1 MKILLPVDGSKHSL
15 NAVRYVAE
23 RLWPS
28 LEDAEIILLHV
39 HYRVPPRAASA
50 VGRTV
55 VEGYYQSEAEAAQKG
70 ARKLLDQHGIP
81 YNALRQPGYPGKVI
95 PEYAE
100 SMGADLVV
108 MGSHGLGAAKGL
120 LLGSVTQAVIANC
133 KTPLL
138 VIRDG
143 QLPPEKGEVL
153 VAVDGSAYT
162 RRAVAYLLRHRA
174 QFASQGR
181 ITLMHVSPPPGR
193 MLTAVD
199 RILEGQRHADNE
211 KAMRPAQRL
220 LDKVGLKYKMLNVT
234 GDPGERIANHARGSH
249 ASLIVMG
256 SHGRGSM
263 TSLLLGSVTQ
273 KTLAGARAPV
283 LIVR

>member
-1 MKILLPVDGSKHSL
+1 MKILLPVDGSRHSL

-55 VEGYYQSEAEAAQKG
+55 VEAYYRSETETALKDAQ
-70 ARKLLDQHGIP
+70 KLLDHRGIP
-81 YNALRQPGYPGKVI
+81 YSALRQPGYPGKVI

-100 SMGADLVV
+100 SNDADLVV

-162 RRAVAYLLRHRA
+162 RRAVAYLLRHRG
-174 QFASQGR
+174 QFAPQGR

-199 RILEGQRHADNE
+199 KILEGQRHADNE
-211 KAMRPAQRL
+211 RAMRPAQRL
-220 LDKVGLKYKMLNVT
+220 LDKVGMKYKTLNVT
-234 GDPGERIANHARGSH
+234 GDPGERIANHARGNH

>member
-1 MKILLPVDGSKHSL
+1 MWNPGMPCPFQDRGPGSFRVHPAMPRTGPEPKTNQRRNMKILLPVDGSKHSL

-100 SMGADLVV
+100 SMGADL
-108 MGSHGLGAAKGL
+108 
-120 LLGSVTQAVIANC
+120 
-133 KTPLL
+133 
-138 VIRDG
+138 
-143 QLPPEKGEVL
+143 
-153 VAVDGSAYT
+153 
-162 RRAVAYLLRHRA
+162 
-174 QFASQGR
+174 
-181 ITLMHVSPPPGR
+181 
-193 MLTAVD
+193 
-199 RILEGQRHADNE
+199 
-211 KAMRPAQRL
+211 
-220 LDKVGLKYKMLNVT
+220 
-234 GDPGERIANHARGSH
+234 
-249 ASLIVMG
+249 
-256 SHGRGSM
+256 
-263 TSLLLGSVTQ
+263 
-273 KTLAGARAPV
+273 
-283 LIVR
+283 

>member
-234 GDPGERIANHARGSH
+234 GDPGERIANHARGNH
-249 ASLIVMG
+249 AGLIVMG

>member
-55 VEGYYQSEAEAAQKG
+55 VESYYQSEAEAAQKG

-234 GDPGERIANHARGSH
+234 GDPGERIANHARGNH
-249 ASLIVMG
+249 AGLIVMG

>member
-28 LEDAEIILLHV
+28 LEDAEITLLHV
-39 HYRVPPRAASA
+39 HSRVPPRAASA
-50 VGRTV
+50 VGRAV
-55 VEGYYQSEAEAAQKG
+55 VEAYYRSETETALKDAK
-70 ARKLLDQHGIP
+70 KLLDHRGIP
-81 YNALRQPGYPGKVI
+81 YSALRQPGYPGKVI

-100 SMGADLVV
+100 SMGADLLV

-138 VIRDG
+138 VVRDG

-174 QFASQGR
+174 QFAPQGR
-181 ITLMHVSPPPGR
+181 VTLMHVSPPPGR
-193 MLTAVD
+193 LLTAVD
-199 RILEGQRHADNE
+199 RILDKERHADNE
-211 KAMRPAQRL
+211 RAMQPAKRL
-220 LDKVGLKYKMLNVT
+220 LDKVGVKYKALNVT
-234 GDPGERIANHARGSH
+234 GDPGERIAGHARGNH

-273 KTLAGARAPV
+273 KTLAGSRAPV